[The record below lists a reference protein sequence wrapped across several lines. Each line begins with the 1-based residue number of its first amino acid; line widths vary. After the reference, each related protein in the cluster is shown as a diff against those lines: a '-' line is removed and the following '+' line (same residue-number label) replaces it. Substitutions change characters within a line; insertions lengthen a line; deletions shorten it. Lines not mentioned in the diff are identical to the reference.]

1 MSYNFSPKIVTEN
14 LVLYLDAANSK
25 SIVSGSTTWTDLSR
39 NNNNGTLVNTVTF
52 NGSNG
57 GNVVFNG
64 VTTNYIQTNY
74 IFAGSS
80 SYSIGVWAKSTSSG
94 VTNRLLGNADST
106 SGLNGTD
113 IIWGYPSSTQLYIAR
128 RAGSNDAIRDTSTS
142 AISNLLTTI
151 HHVFVTY
158 DHTGVGT
165 KIFVDG
171 VQVGQNTTLGFLSTL
186 SLKIGKD
193 AGGSDAFN
201 GSVYSVQI
209 YNRALSPS
217 EALQNYNAT
226 KSRFG
231 LI

>member
-1 MSYNFSPKIVTEN
+1 MIFGAPSIVTN
-14 LVLYLDAANSK
+14 GLILNLDAANRK
-25 SIVSGSTTWTDLSR
+25 SYPTTGTTWSDLSG
-39 NNNNGTLVNTVTF
+39 NGNNGTLVNTVTF

-171 VQVGQNTTLGFLSTL
+171 IQVGQNTTLGFLSTL

-201 GSVYSVQI
+201 GNVYNVQI
-209 YNRALSPS
+209 YNRALSAQ
-217 EALQNYNAT
+217 EVLQNYNAL
-226 KSRFG
+226 KSRFN
-231 LI
+231 LS